1 MTERRLLLIGDDPV
15 LHELLQGRL
24 GETFDV
30 LGETDGHAAALATAR
45 LATVDVVLVDAD
57 LKDTDPADLVAGL
70 ALICIVP
77 LVALSAA
84 AAPGTQAATALYRAG
99 ARTVLHK
106 PAGRLPLDL
115 TSDFG
120 DTIVAT
126 LQAAAGP

>member
-1 MTERRLLLIGDDPV
+1 MTQHLLLIGDDPV
-15 LHELLQGRL
+15 LHELLQSRL
-24 GETFDV
+24 SETFDV
-30 LGETDGHAAALATAR
+30 MGETDGHAAALATAR
-45 LATVDVVLVDAD
+45 RATVDVILVDAD

-70 ALICIVP
+70 TLICAAP

-84 AAPGTQAATALYRAG
+84 AAPGSPVATALYRAG
-99 ARTVLHK
+99 AHTVLHK

-126 LQAAAGP
+126 LQAAAGA

>member
-1 MTERRLLLIGDDPV
+1 MTQRLLLIGDDPV

-24 GETFDV
+24 WETFDV
-30 LGETDGHAAALATAR
+30 MGETDGHAAALAAAR
-45 LATVDVVLVDAD
+45 LAKVDVVLVDAD

-70 ALICIVP
+70 ALICVAP

-84 AAPGTQAATALYRAG
+84 AAGSPAATALYRAG
-99 ARTVLHK
+99 ACTVLHK

-115 TSDFG
+115 NSDFG

-126 LQAAAGP
+126 LQAVASA